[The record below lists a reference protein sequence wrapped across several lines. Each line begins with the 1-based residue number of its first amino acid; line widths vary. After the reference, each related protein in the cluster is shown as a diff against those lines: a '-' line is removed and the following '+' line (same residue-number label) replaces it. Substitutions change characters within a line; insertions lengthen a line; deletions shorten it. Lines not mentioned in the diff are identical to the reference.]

1 MMDFKMY
8 KTLEGDF
15 KNYVFLLHGYLG
27 YHKKTKTPLIVFSIE
42 PFREKF
48 NYDAK

>member
-27 YHKKTKTPLIVFSIE
+27 YHKKNKNSFDCFL
-42 PFREKF
+42 
-48 NYDAK
+48 N